1 VPPAEEQND
10 EGLDVP
16 RPRVSRSP
24 RIPPSSLYSVTLAS
38 NKMGIKQRIALS
50 EYWGKQTH
58 SSQLQQNSAFVP
70 VLSHSVEPQGVIE
83 QRIAL
88 SEYWGKQTH
97 SSQLQQNS
105 AFVPVLRQSQS
116 SGFGI
121 INGNIGQ
128 SQHLL
133 FPSAPSHQATHLT
146 PMGKMG
152 MDSDPETEEGVVSG
166 VVSAPTPLE
175 GFFYINQQRRNQ
187 APLPPHASG
196 GLRMNGIKGA
206 SYVSEGQDVTLTC
219 DYDLEGLPLYEV
231 RWYKGDS
238 ISLENQISR
247 YPFKTYDIYKF
258 ISSDHTSSDAQSL
271 YLRGVTREA
280 SDTYC
285 CEVKVGGPR
294 YLTRNAC
301 AELVVA
307 VRGRLSIDGVY
318 SGQEV
323 RGEKEVHAN
332 CTYAGSNPYANLQW
346 YMDGLKVPDLNG
358 SRCYP
363 QGSVIQYPPESQNG
377 LEVAFLGLMVRFCPQ
392 RGLSFAHP
400 VSLHLECRAEV
411 ANVYYDNQTVNITI
425 WDPAQPVTKFE
436 PRYPAFGN
444 SYTSS
449 AAPCCSPLLLP
460 VSMFVVLLDLVSQI
474 SLSRSCE
481 ASET

>member
-1 VPPAEEQND
+1 MCWRRSCSPQLAVVVHLDEQLLLQHLRGQESSDNDGEQSFNTPGGGREAQDLFDGRAERESAASPLHLPPC
-10 EGLDVP
+10 EGDAPTFISVG
-16 RPRVSRSP
+16 SP
-24 RIPPSSLYSVTLAS
+24 RFFPFFNYYARTTYLSSRAFIHPS
-38 NKMGIKQRIALS
+38 
-50 EYWGKQTH
+50 
-58 SSQLQQNSAFVP
+58 
-70 VLSHSVEPQGVIE
+70 PQ
-83 QRIAL
+83 
-88 SEYWGKQTH
+88 
-97 SSQLQQNS
+97 
-105 AFVPVLRQSQS
+105 
-116 SGFGI
+116 
-121 INGNIGQ
+121 
-128 SQHLL
+128 
-133 FPSAPSHQATHLT
+133 
-146 PMGKMG
+146 
-152 MDSDPETEEGVVSG
+152 
-166 VVSAPTPLE
+166 
-175 GFFYINQQRRNQ
+175 
-187 APLPPHASG
+187 
-196 GLRMNGIKGA
+196 
-206 SYVSEGQDVTLTC
+206 
-219 DYDLEGLPLYEV
+219 
-231 RWYKGDS
+231 
-238 ISLENQISR
+238 
-247 YPFKTYDIYKF
+247 
-258 ISSDHTSSDAQSL
+258 HTSSDAQSL

-285 CEVKVGGPR
+285 CEVRVGGPR

-377 LEVAFLGLMVRFCPQ
+377 LEVAFLGLMVHFCPQ

-449 AAPCCSPLLLP
+449 AAPCCSPLLLS